1 MKLSLEI
8 SMYPLNETYIPLIKD
23 FIDRMNKHKN
33 LVVRVNTMSTQVFGE
48 FDEVMSAFQQEL
60 KASFIDE
67 TKIMVVTKF
76 FNGDLSA

>member
-8 SMYPLNETYIPLIKD
+8 SMYPLNETYIPLIKG
-23 FIDRMNKHKN
+23 FIDRMNQHKN
-33 LVVRVNTMSTQVFGE
+33 LIVKTNTMSTQVFGE
-48 FDEVMSAFQQEL
+48 FDEVMGAFQQEL
-60 KASFIDE
+60 KVSFIDE

>member
-1 MKLSLEI
+1 MKLSIEI
-8 SMYPLNETYIPLIKD
+8 SMYPLNETYIPLIKG
-23 FIDRMNKHKN
+23 FIDRMSQHKN